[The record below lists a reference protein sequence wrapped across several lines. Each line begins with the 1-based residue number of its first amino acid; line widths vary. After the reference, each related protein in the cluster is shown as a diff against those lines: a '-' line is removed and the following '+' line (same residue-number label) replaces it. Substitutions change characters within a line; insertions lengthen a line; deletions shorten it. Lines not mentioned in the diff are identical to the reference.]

1 MKNKIFIKSFD
12 SFVKES
18 LNSYSD
24 YKHVRSFES
33 FSENNDGNVCDKN
46 INLIMDA
53 YLETALWTDE
63 ENAKEQED
71 LDIDDRYDLEKDD
84 DYEKGDGSLKDLI
97 PRTDINIH
105 NIDPDS
111 KIDAYLDIKKFLKLV
126 GTAVEDIDETSIG
139 HDLWLSRNG
148 HGAGFFD
155 HMYDPEIEEVLMDA
169 AKSLGSKYIFIQN
182 GQIFFE

>member
-1 MKNKIFIKSFD
+1 MKKYISNFDDFIKESKKLN
-12 SFVKES
+12 FVKT
-18 LNSYSD
+18 
-24 YKHVRSFES
+24 FES
-33 FSENNDGNVCDKN
+33 FTENNDGNVCDKD

-53 YLETALWTDE
+53 YLEAALWTE
-63 ENAKEQED
+63 EEQAKEQED
-71 LDIDDRYDLEKDD
+71 LDIDYKYNIEQDD

-126 GTAVEDIDETSIG
+126 GTAVEDIDESSIG

-155 HMYDPEIEEVLMDA
+155 HMYDPEIEEILMNS